1 MMGISYLFLYVPICL
16 VILVVLEACRTD
28 EPGRV
33 VRRALA
39 NFSVLTIVL
48 VVGSALVSIIN
59 RYL

>member
-1 MMGISYLFLYVPICL
+1 MTGLSYLFLYIPICL

-28 EPGRV
+28 EPSKVARRV
-33 VRRALA
+33 LA

-48 VVGSALVSIIN
+48 VVGSALVYIIN